1 MIMAENKC
9 HHRFGIGCTAPTNVT
24 ACSMENGGSSSALIT
39 LTGVETAAIFRT
51 VAMRAY

>member
-1 MIMAENKC
+1 MIMAENKR

-24 ACSMENGGSSSALIT
+24 ACSMKNGGSNSALIT